1 MYEHVFVSMYSLPT
15 LLQLLDMMGS
25 FLERPLIQK
34 DFNPNYQVLVRMC
47 DQELNN
53 AKIIFNDQLS
63 RACTPQGVLECMCV
77 CMCIHVQCIHLVDIH
92 VQVYRHTCTLC
103 MLQCT
108 CVVIVISVKYIHPQV
123 LC

>member
-1 MYEHVFVSMYSLPT
+1 MYMYEHVFVSMYSLPT

-63 RACTPQGVLECMCV
+63 RACTPQGVLECMSCV
-77 CMCIHVQCIHLVDIH
+77 YVSIHVCIHLVDI
-92 VQVYRHTCTLC
+92 QVYRHCLCLC
-103 MLQCT
+103 ML
-108 CVVIVISVKYIHPQV
+108 HV
-123 LC
+123 L